1 MGTKYKTDK
10 KTLVY
15 CRESRDDYGEKYERI
30 ETQRDILLEFCAK
43 NGLTN
48 IVDVIMDDNMS
59 GTSFKRL
66 EYIKEKMKNGEIE
79 IFICKD
85 ASRLGRNLL
94 ESLKFIEFAEE
105 CEVEIIFESEE
116 FKK

>member
-1 MGTKYKTDK
+1 M
-10 KTLVY
+10 Y

-59 GTSFKRL
+59 GTSFKR
-66 EYIKEKMKNGEIE
+66 IHKRKN
-79 IFICKD
+79 
-85 ASRLGRNLL
+85 
-94 ESLKFIEFAEE
+94 EE
-105 CEVEIIFESEE
+105 R
-116 FKK
+116 

>member
-48 IVDVIMDDNMS
+48 IVDVIMDDNIDRKS
-59 GTSFKRL
+59 
-66 EYIKEKMKNGEIE
+66 
-79 IFICKD
+79 
-85 ASRLGRNLL
+85 
-94 ESLKFIEFAEE
+94 
-105 CEVEIIFESEE
+105 VV
-116 FKK
+116 